1 LKALCRAGKLRLVLT
16 DVTVREIEARI
27 DEKVNE
33 AARALRKTKKEA
45 NILLPLGI
53 PGLEEVFSKTD
64 KKAAYRESL
73 KKLLHEFL
81 DEAHCEVVK
90 VNAVRVSS
98 VFDLYFEKKPPFG
111 EGKKKDEFPDAF
123 ALAALRTRR
132 EENGGKIYVVSDDG
146 DMAKACGNP
155 SPFIYMADLSELL
168 ELTLKDEGLA
178 TKEAHDRFLRVR
190 TEIEERVRA
199 ASETDLY
206 MSLIDQDGDAQK
218 VKVEHV
224 HLNDES
230 VVTLSDA
237 GAKYTLIAEV
247 SFQADIKYPD
257 PNFVGYDSETGTLFY
272 YDFIEETVSRNLEV
286 PVEVSIWFDQ
296 ADIEANEV
304 DQVTVNNGD
313 SLWIYAGEDEWPF
326 K

>member
-1 LKALCRAGKLRLVLT
+1 
-16 DVTVREIEARI
+16 
-27 DEKVNE
+27 
-33 AARALRKTKKEA
+33 
-45 NILLPLGI
+45 
-53 PGLEEVFSKTD
+53 
-64 KKAAYRESL
+64 
-73 KKLLHEFL
+73 
-81 DEAHCEVVK
+81 
-90 VNAVRVSS
+90 
-98 VFDLYFEKKPPFG
+98 
-111 EGKKKDEFPDAF
+111 
-123 ALAALRTRR
+123 
-132 EENGGKIYVVSDDG
+132 
-146 DMAKACGNP
+146 
-155 SPFIYMADLSELL
+155 
-168 ELTLKDEGLA
+168 
-178 TKEAHDRFLRVR
+178 
-190 TEIEERVRA
+190 VRA
-199 ASETDLY
+199 AFETDLY

-257 PNFVGYDSETGTLFY
+257 PNFVGYDSETGALFY